1 MLFLVWF
8 CLSVISGSFCCY
20 GTKSSIQIIIGLFLG
35 LNDCIYK
42 PNCETYPGGEPLSE
56 IETQNVATYLARC
69 AQRLVSFF
77 DIHSYAQLWL
87 SPWGRNQSIPL
98 GYSQM
103 VSMSC

>member
-1 MLFLVWF
+1 M
-8 CLSVISGSFCCY
+8 
-20 GTKSSIQIIIGLFLG
+20 IGLFLG

-69 AQRLVSFF
+69 AQQLVSFF

-87 SPWGRNQSIPL
+87 SPWGRNQSTPR

>member
-1 MLFLVWF
+1 M
-8 CLSVISGSFCCY
+8 
-20 GTKSSIQIIIGLFLG
+20 IGLFLG

-69 AQRLVSFF
+69 AQQLVSFF

-87 SPWGRNQSIPL
+87 SPWGRNQSTPR

-103 VSMSC
+103 VSMSCQATNALLP